1 LEGLTKSAAIQGAEH
16 GVRVN
21 AVAPGPID
29 TGMIDRFAG
38 TSERKA
44 ALIGTVPVHRLGTA
58 TEIAESISFLA
69 SDKAAFITGATLAA
83 DGGLAAL

>member
-1 LEGLTKSAAIQGAEH
+1 MEGLTKSAAIEAAER

-38 TSERKA
+38 TTEMKA
-44 ALIGTVPVHRLGTA
+44 ALIGTVPVHRLGTPV
-58 TEIAESISFLA
+58 EIAESIFFLA
-69 SDKAAFITGATLAA
+69 SDKAGFITGATLAA
-83 DGGLAAL
+83 DGGLAAV